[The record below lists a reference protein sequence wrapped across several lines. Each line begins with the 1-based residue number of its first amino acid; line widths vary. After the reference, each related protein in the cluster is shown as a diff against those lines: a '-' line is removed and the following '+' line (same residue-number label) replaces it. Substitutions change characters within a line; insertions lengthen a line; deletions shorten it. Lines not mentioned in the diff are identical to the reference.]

1 MYNYVVPLKQRK
13 KYLNIISSLAEMY
26 PGHVLASLD
35 AETVIQDA
43 QNLSECI
50 NLDAQIVILD
60 VQNRSIGIQ
69 LDLELSRYSLYTCNS
84 KLK

>member
-1 MYNYVVPLKQRK
+1 
-13 KYLNIISSLAEMY
+13 MY
-26 PGHVLASLD
+26 PGHILASSD

-43 QNLSECI
+43 QNPSKCI

-60 VQNRSIGIQ
+60 AQNRSIGIQ